1 MKKILHLLFVLLF
14 VLSAA
19 SCSTAQ
25 VLPLFKP
32 KKIDVNSKIVLG
44 KIELAEKDY
53 PFMGQLWVSA
63 YKGNEK
69 KVQAEIASVEAK
81 GVENLNLYYLEKFK
95 SATGAEVLMS
105 ESPISLNNF
114 DVFSDA
120 DKPEFADKVA
130 EFCRANGSDYAVLS
144 VTRVRIPEVYTF
156 ARKGLNLIESGMF
169 VFDSNG
175 KLVGKGKYVT
185 DYIGMPPKDMKLY
198 AEVFESAKPMAGKL
212 IDSLFK

>member
-1 MKKILHLLFVLLF
+1 MKNMSNNI
-14 VLSAA
+14 
-19 SCSTAQ
+19 
-25 VLPLFKP
+25 
-32 KKIDVNSKIVLG
+32 
-44 KIELAEKDY
+44 
-53 PFMGQLWVSA
+53 SA

-169 VFDSNG
+169 VVDANG